1 MPRKKQKINRHNR
14 EATRVYAD
22 KVLEERLKQI
32 QKEWNE
38 SFNSPLTFV
47 EAGRLFGAFAQIDL
61 QKCREVNKR
70 WKI

>member
-1 MPRKKQKINRHNR
+1 MPRKKQLINRHNR

-22 KVLEERLKQI
+22 KILEERLKQI
-32 QKEWNE
+32 QKEWSE

-47 EAGRLFGAFAQIDL
+47 EAGRLFGTFAKMDL
-61 QKCREVNKR
+61 VKCREVNKR